1 MAASYL
7 KLFVDS
13 LEKYQKLNDSEFGRL
28 VRAALRYKATGAE
41 PDDLGREALLWDGMR
56 LDIDRDAEKYERTV
70 SARSEAGKKGG
81 RPKKQ
86 KKQMLFLES
95 KKSQDKDKEEEK
107 DKEEDITPLLFP
119 QGEVA
124 QAQPAEI
131 SLPLISGTLYPI
143 YPADIDHWKKLYPSV
158 DILKE
163 LRKMLGWL
171 EANPT
176 RQKTAKGIKR
186 FVAAW
191 LAKEQDKAPPKKNS
205 SYDIDELEALSRFNL
220 PEVI

>member
-70 SARSEAGKKGG
+70 AARSEAGKKGG

-95 KKSQDKDKEEEK
+95 KKSQDKEEDKDK
-107 DKEEDITPLLFP
+107 DKEEDITPLLPP

-131 SLPLISGTLYPI
+131 SLPLASGALYPI
-143 YPADIDHWKKLYPSV
+143 YPADIDHWKQLYPSV

-176 RQKTAKGIKR
+176 RQKTQKGIKR

-205 SYDIDELEALSRFNL
+205 SYDIDELEALSKFNL
-220 PEVI
+220 PEVM

>member
-1 MAASYL
+1 MNNCYL
-7 KLFVDS
+7 KLFVDAR
-13 LEKYQKLNDSEFGRL
+13 ERYKKLSDAEFGRL
-28 VRAALRYKATGAE
+28 IRAALTYKADGVEMSLT
-41 PDDLGREALLWDGMR
+41 GREELMWDGLK
-56 LDIDRDAEKYERTV
+56 LDIDRDNERQMSV
-70 SARSEAGKKGG
+70 NKLRAEAGRKGAES
-81 RPKKQ
+81 RWQ
-86 KKQMLFLES
+86 KDGKNS
-95 KKSQDKDKEEEK
+95 KCHLPYSKNGYDKDK
-107 DKEEDITPLLFP
+107 DKEEDITPLLSP

-191 LAKEQDKAPPKKNS
+191 LAKEQDKAPPKKTS
-205 SYDIDELEALSRFNL
+205 SYDIDELEELSRFNL
-220 PEVI
+220 PEVM